1 MHTPQSGCPQR
12 PPRRTALQGLRGW
25 YRAWVQMREARY
37 RYLEAILDG
46 TPDPRTANEVA
57 PLRSDDQR
65 NMEKRDG
72 AS

>member
-1 MHTPQSGCPQR
+1 MDTQQTRCSKR
-12 PPRRTALQGLRGW
+12 PPRKSPLQGLLGF

-46 TPDPRTANEVA
+46 TQDPTMRSEGQRKMENE
-57 PLRSDDQR
+57 
-65 NMEKRDG
+65 DG

>member
-1 MHTPQSGCPQR
+1 MDTQTTRCTKR
-12 PPRRTALQGLRGW
+12 PPRTNALQGLLGW

-46 TPDPRTANEVA
+46 TPDPIM
-57 PLRSDDQR
+57 RSDCQR
-65 NMEKRDG
+65 NRENQDG

>member
-1 MHTPQSGCPQR
+1 MDTQTTRCLKR
-12 PPRRTALQGLRGW
+12 PLRTRALQGLLGW

-46 TPDPRTANEVA
+46 TPDPTM
-57 PLRSDDQR
+57 RSDGQHTR
-65 NMEKRDG
+65 ENKDG

>member
-1 MHTPQSGCPQR
+1 MDMRTKGCPKR
-12 PPRRTALQGLRGW
+12 PPRRSALQGLVGW

-46 TPDPRTANEVA
+46 TPDPQEWSDEQ
-57 PLRSDDQR
+57 RSAESV
-65 NMEKRDG
+65 EKCDG

>member
-1 MHTPQSGCPQR
+1 MHTSQTGCSKR
-12 PPRRTALQGLRGW
+12 PPRRSTLQGLLGW

-46 TPDPRTANEVA
+46 TPDPSA
-57 PLRSDDQR
+57 LSDEQLIR
-65 NMEKRDG
+65 EKKDG

>member
-1 MHTPQSGCPQR
+1 METRKTGCPKR
-12 PPRRTALQGLRGW
+12 PPRRSALQGLLGW

-46 TPDPRTANEVA
+46 TPDPGA
-57 PLRSDDQR
+57 RSDDQR
-65 NMEKRDG
+65 NAEKPDG

>member
-1 MHTPQSGCPQR
+1 MHTSQTGCSKR
-12 PPRRTALQGLRGW
+12 PPRRSAWQGLLGW

-46 TPDPRTANEVA
+46 TPDPGA
-57 PLRSDDQR
+57 RSDEQR
-65 NMEKRDG
+65 NREKQDG

>member
-1 MHTPQSGCPQR
+1 MNTQTRCSKR
-12 PPRRTALQGLRGW
+12 PPRKSALQGLLGW

-46 TPDPRTANEVA
+46 TPYPTM
-57 PLRSDDQR
+57 RSDDKR
-65 NMEKRDG
+65 NMEKEDG